1 MTSSV
6 LGISGSAR
14 TTTLNPLRGTN
25 LPMLTMQWRFPCGA
39 LGPSEVNWSRFTP
52 QGTTEVRARDRPIRA
67 NSNTSSVHVA
77 ADDLVRIGSEQVRLR
92 SGFTRYSAVLTS
104 DQ

>member
-92 SGFTRYSAVLTS
+92 SGFTRHSAVLTS

>member
-1 MTSSV
+1 
-6 LGISGSAR
+6 
-14 TTTLNPLRGTN
+14 
-25 LPMLTMQWRFPCGA
+25 MQWCFPRGA